1 MAHRGAQGE
10 ADRSDGPDGDEHSRS
25 KPDDAGPD
33 LTKELLDLA
42 VETTGGATCIIDL
55 RTGRVE
61 ASDGLAE
68 LFGFS
73 SSEPP
78 TSIEQLRERLHPS
91 EVKRMADSA
100 RQAIKQHTEFAD
112 THRVV
117 WPDGSVHWLIGRIRF
132 LYDDDGHATL
142 LYGYV
147 FSADQRQAIE
157 AELVQAEARLIRT
170 QRDGQLGTWEIDVA
184 TGVTTLS
191 PEFAKM
197 LGVSGRKY
205 EMDEV
210 LPSIDEA
217 SRSVVAAQYEHVA
230 RHGGTYES
238 EHRLVSLDA
247 GQVRWVHARGEAVRD
262 SSGQIVKIVGTTRDI
277 TEHRERLDSFERTS
291 QLLSL
296 LQESTHDVVFQTD
309 ADGRTILANEAGWH
323 HLTGRPAGSWQGEG
337 WLEAVHPNDR
347 AATRLEY
354 RRSIELGEAFDTE
367 LRFMHVDGSE
377 RWALSRMVPMLDDE
391 NRLTGYVGRT
401 TDITA
406 LKAAEND
413 RNQLQATL
421 AQAQRLDAI
430 GTLASGVAHDINNA
444 LAVVRLS
451 LELAGAGQS
460 DTDNRAH
467 FDRTKLAIEQAESV
481 TAQLLTFAR
490 QANKAKVPTDLRA
503 LVTETVGLLEKLISH
518 AVTIEIDLGAREVW
532 VLGDPVQLRQALTN
546 LIINASDAM
555 PDGGP
560 LRVEV
565 DLTAG
570 TTPQASLRVIDGG
583 TGMSEEHLARV
594 FEPFFTTKPV
604 GQGTGLGLA
613 VTHGIIGAHH
623 GTIEV
628 ESDLGRGTTVT
639 CRLPGIRP
647 QSSTPIDL
655 TEPSPSRGHRELIL
669 VADDNAP
676 LRDAIVIGLEGA
688 GYRVAFTGD
697 GSGLLDLI
705 VDSDPPALAILDVD
719 LPGRN
724 GVQCARVLRDRSP
737 ELPVIFITGSPEHHD
752 LEVTGPNDDVVGK
765 PFALSDLL
773 HRVADR
779 IASDRSPASHLG

>member
-10 ADRSDGPDGDEHSRS
+10 ASRS
-25 KPDDAGPD
+25 EGRGRTGHDDAAPD

-42 VETTGGATCIIDL
+42 VETTRGGTCIIDL
-55 RTGRVE
+55 RTGRLE
-61 ASDGLAE
+61 TSDGFGE

-73 SSEPP
+73 PSEPP
-78 TSIEQLRERLHPS
+78 TSIEQLRERIHPA

-100 RQAIKQHTEFAD
+100 RQAIKQGTEFSD

-117 WPDGSVHWLIGRIRF
+117 WPDGSKHWLIGRIRF
-132 LYDDDGHATL
+132 LYDDEGHATL

-147 FSADQRQAIE
+147 FSADHRQAIE
-157 AELVQAEARLIRT
+157 AELIQAEARLSRT
-170 QRDGQLGTWEIDVA
+170 QRDGQLGTWEIDVSS
-184 TGVTTLS
+184 GVITLS
-191 PEFAKM
+191 PEFARM
-197 LGVSGRKY
+197 LGVTGRKY
-205 EMDEV
+205 ENHVV
-210 LPSIDEA
+210 LQSINEA
-217 SRSVVAAQYEHVA
+217 ERPLVDAEYQRVSL
-230 RHGGTYES
+230 HGGTYES
-238 EHRLVSLDA
+238 EHRLVATSTSE
-247 GQVRWVHARGEAVRD
+247 QRWVRARGEAVRD
-262 SSGQIVKIVGTTRDI
+262 SSGRIVKIVGTTRDI

-291 QLLSL
+291 QLLRL

-309 ADGRTILANEAGWH
+309 ADGRAILLNEAGWH
-323 HLTGRPAGSWQGEG
+323 HMTGRPTGSWLGDG
-337 WLEAVHPNDR
+337 WLDALHPSDR
-347 AATRLEY
+347 AATSVAWQ
-354 RRSIELGEAFDTE
+354 RSVETGKPFDHE
-367 LRFMHVDGSE
+367 LRFAHVDGSV
-377 RWALSRMVPMLDDE
+377 RWALSRVVPIRDDA
-391 NRLTGYVGRT
+391 NRLTGFVGHT

-451 LELAGAGQS
+451 LELAGSGRN

-467 FDRTKLAIEQAESV
+467 FDRTKLAIGQAESV

-490 QANKAKVPTDLRA
+490 QANKARVPTDLRA
-503 LVTETVGLLEKLISH
+503 LVAETVGLLEKLISH
-518 AVTIEIDLGAREVW
+518 AVTIEIDLGASEVW

-546 LIINASDAM
+546 LIINAGDAM

-565 DLTAG
+565 DINAG
-570 TTPQASLRVIDGG
+570 TTPQAALRVIDGG
-583 TGMSEEHLARV
+583 AGMSEEHLARV

-628 ESDLGRGTTVT
+628 ESDLGLGTTVI
-639 CRLPGIRP
+639 CHLPSIRP
-647 QSSTPIDL
+647 QSSIPIDL
-655 TEPSPSRGHRELIL
+655 TEPPPARGHKELIL

-676 LRDAIVIGLEGA
+676 LREAVVIGLESA
-688 GYRVAFTGD
+688 GYRVASTGD
-697 GSGLLDLI
+697 GRGLLDL
-705 VDSDPPALAILDVD
+705 VFDSDPPALAILDVD

-724 GVQCARVLRDRSP
+724 GVECARVLRDQRP

-752 LEVTGPNDDVVGK
+752 LEVTGPHDDVVGK

-779 IASDRSPASHLG
+779 IEPDRSPASHIG